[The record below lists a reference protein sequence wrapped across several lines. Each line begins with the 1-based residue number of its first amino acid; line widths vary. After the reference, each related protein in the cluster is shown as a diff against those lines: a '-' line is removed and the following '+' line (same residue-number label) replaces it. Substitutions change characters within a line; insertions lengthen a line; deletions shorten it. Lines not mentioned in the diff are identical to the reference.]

1 MIARTSKF
9 VLELLPLLLS
19 ALIGIFIVAASLPSW
34 AHGPQGLGVPGVS
47 SRFGQNASHA
57 AYDDHVAFGRDRRV
71 LGKAAVTDGLA
82 YR

>member
-47 SRFGQNASHA
+47 SRFGQNP
-57 AYDDHVAFGRDRRV
+57 DDAHVAVGRDRQV
-71 LGKAAVTDGLA
+71 LGKAAVTNGLA